1 MATIRLD
8 QSAWSSYADRMSKAL
23 IGMPAEVEV
32 ASLNFG
38 VQRAAAWIPLLGILY
53 DPRNDILAVT
63 FEGLD
68 HMVRHPQTIYVQ
80 EDAGQVQSIEVIGS
94 DGTRHIIRLRQP
106 IPVPA

>member
-8 QSAWSSYADRMSKAL
+8 KPAWGSYADRLSKAL
-23 IGMPAEVEV
+23 LGTPAEVEV

-38 VQRAAAWIPLLGILY
+38 VQLAAEWIPLLGILY
-53 DPRNDILAVT
+53 DHKNDLLAAT

-68 HMVRHPQTIYVQ
+68 HMVRHPQDIYVQ
-80 EDAGQVQSIEVIGS
+80 EDGGQVQSIEVIGS

-106 IPVPA
+106 IPIPV